1 MIEFL
6 RAVGEIPGGIIPGYT
21 MTVMSLQT
29 LLILVSFGV
38 FSAAGNR
45 RIGALGG
52 HYLFTGL
59 SKLSPWA
66 LVAASLCLMLL
77 LAWFEPPTPTV
88 TDEFSYLL
96 AADTFASGRLTNP
109 THPKWEF
116 FETFHVLMQ
125 PTYQS
130 KYFPGQGLVLALGQ
144 KIFHYPIVGIWIF
157 LSVGIAATYWML
169 QGWFNRKWSM
179 FGATLAAIFVVFS
192 DISQSFFYNPCTFLG
207 GVLVLG
213 SAKRIADPSILS
225 MRRSIFYGTVF
236 GIGAGMLLLSRPFEG
251 GCLCA
256 ATVGWILWRTP
267 FTQRDR
273 LKALFAFKV
282 SGLFFVSGFG
292 AFLLHYNQ
300 VVTGD
305 AWTFPYALHD
315 QRYLTVPVILW
326 QKFTPATEWTN
337 YLLGKFYS
345 VTMADFLKVDW
356 QLESVT
362 HFLAAS
368 YKKLECFAA
377 FYPNI
382 ALMPVFLLGMIA
394 IWKTK
399 DRALLIGVFATGV
412 FTICSTSC
420 WVSSYGLHLMGPLV
434 LASVFGFRSLFSWHR
449 NFQREGGRIALS
461 LVVAVLISY
470 PLVFS
475 LRRCFNGTY
484 YQKID
489 SFNEVR
495 ETLNQIPGKLILF
508 VNYEDFSMSA
518 VDWVYNPADIDSAR
532 VVWARDLGKKKNQ
545 ELVDYYGDREK
556 VTMRVGVDE
565 HPQTGRMVPT
575 YTLKHWPR
583 EDSGLGGSDSLS
595 AHK

>member
-1 MIEFL
+1 MVEFL
-6 RAVGEIPGGIIPGYT
+6 RAVGEITGGLVPGYT
-21 MTVMSLQT
+21 ATLVSLQT
-29 LLILVSFGV
+29 LLILVSFAV
-38 FSAAGNR
+38 LSAAGNR
-45 RIGALGG
+45 RVGALGG
-52 HYLFTGL
+52 HYLSTGL

-66 LVAASLCLMLL
+66 LVAASMCLMML
-77 LAWFEPPTPTV
+77 LAWFESPTPTI

-157 LSVGIAATYWML
+157 LCLGIVATCWML
-169 QGWFNRKWSM
+169 QGWFSRKWSM
-179 FGATLAAIFVVFS
+179 FGATLAAVFVVFS
-192 DISQSFFYNPCTFLG
+192 DISQSFIYNPCTFLG

-213 SAKRIADPSILS
+213 SAKRIVDPLVLNN
-225 MRRSIFYGTVF
+225 RRSILCGTVF

-256 ATVGWILWRTP
+256 ATVGWLWWSTP
-267 FTQRDR
+267 FKEFDR
-273 LKALFAFKV
+273 LKALFVFQAT
-282 SGLFFVSGFG
+282 GLLFVGGFG

-345 VTMADFLKVDW
+345 VTMADFLRVDW

-368 YKKLECFAA
+368 YKKLECFAV
-377 FYPNI
+377 FYPNM
-382 ALMPVFLLGMIA
+382 ALMPVFLLGMVA
-394 IWKTK
+394 LWKSK
-399 DRALLIGVFATGV
+399 DRPLLIGVFATGV
-412 FTICSTSC
+412 FTICSTAC
-420 WVSSYGLHLMGPLV
+420 WVSSYGLHLLGPVV
-434 LASVFGFRSLFSWHR
+434 LAAVFGFRSLFTWHR
-449 NFQREGGRIALS
+449 NFQREGARIALS
-461 LVVAVLISY
+461 LVVAIFISY
-470 PLVFS
+470 PLVYS
-475 LRRCFNGTY
+475 LRRCFNGPY
-484 YQKID
+484 YQTID

-495 ETLNQIPGKLILF
+495 ETLKQIPGKLILF
-508 VNYEDFSMSA
+508 VNYEDFDLA
-518 VDWVYNPADIDSAR
+518 VVDWVYNAADIDSAR
-532 VVWARDLGKKKNQ
+532 VVWARDLGKKKKS
-545 ELVDYYGDREK
+545 R
-556 VTMRVGVDE
+556 
-565 HPQTGRMVPT
+565 TGR
-575 YTLKHWPR
+575 LLRRPR
-583 EDSGLGGSDSLS
+583 ESYDEGWGRTSSGYRPVGADLHSQTLAARGRFWGGIRLPFRP
-595 AHK
+595 